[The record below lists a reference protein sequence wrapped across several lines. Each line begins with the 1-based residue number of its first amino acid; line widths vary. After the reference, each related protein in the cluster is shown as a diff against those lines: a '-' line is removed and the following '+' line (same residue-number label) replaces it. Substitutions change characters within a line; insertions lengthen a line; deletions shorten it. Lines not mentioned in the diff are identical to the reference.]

1 MLQPFAFKFVFK
13 IATKSFPIFILF
25 VSILSVCPAIILT
38 VWSSLKMTMTKEK
51 LLQIKHNQTSLWG
64 DSEDVD
70 NPDPNTRVFD
80 LVMFCPF
87 ISQDNVDFYNYQ
99 VPIIILLAFNSIFLF
114 WIMGVIK
121 KRKLNF

>member
-1 MLQPFAFKFVFK
+1 
-13 IATKSFPIFILF
+13 
-25 VSILSVCPAIILT
+25 
-38 VWSSLKMTMTKEK
+38 MTMTKEK

-64 DSEDVD
+64 DSGDVD

-114 WIMGVIK
+114 WIMGVIIK
-121 KRKLNF
+121 KNT

>member
-1 MLQPFAFKFVFK
+1 M
-13 IATKSFPIFILF
+13 
-25 VSILSVCPAIILT
+25 
-38 VWSSLKMTMTKEK
+38 WSSLKMTMTKEK

-114 WIMGVIK
+114 WIMGVIIK
-121 KRKLNF
+121 KNT